1 MSTSESVCEHLHL
14 PLQSGSDSIL
24 SAMHRGYTGER
35 FLEKAREARKGIEAL
50 SLTPDIIVG
59 FPGET
64 ENDFTDTLE
73 VVAEAAFDSA
83 YTFIFSQRPGTAAAE
98 MTSEFVD
105 HDIAVKRYE
114 TLRKVVNRSALLKH
128 KDRIGRIE
136 EVLVEGKS
144 KKGTDFVTARTRQNK
159 VIHLETNESLK
170 PGTFAQVEVKD
181 ATYNYLVGEL
191 REIIATPKHRKRIP
205 VMAE

>member
-1 MSTSESVCEHLHL
+1 
-14 PLQSGSDSIL
+14 
-24 SAMHRGYTGER
+24 
-35 FLEKAREARKGIEAL
+35 
-50 SLTPDIIVG
+50 
-59 FPGET
+59 
-64 ENDFTDTLE
+64 
-73 VVAEAAFDSA
+73 
-83 YTFIFSQRPGTAAAE
+83 
-98 MTSEFVD
+98 
-105 HDIAVKRYE
+105 
-114 TLRKVVNRSALLKH
+114 LKH

>member
-1 MSTSESVCEHLHL
+1 M
-14 PLQSGSDSIL
+14 
-24 SAMHRGYTGER
+24 
-35 FLEKAREARKGIEAL
+35 
-50 SLTPDIIVG
+50 G